1 MSRPYLDYYKTI
13 LEEVSFDPQL
23 LRKEY
28 MKALKILNQSEG
40 IELQQWLEN
49 SEFNLLHNLTNEN
62 NELYKD
68 VA

>member
-13 LEEVSFDPQL
+13 LEKVSFDPQL

>member
-1 MSRPYLDYYKTI
+1 MSDKTI
-13 LEEVSFDPQL
+13 LEKVSFDPQL